1 MENKNNAYNYDRVF
15 SKLDLET
22 VWYLAQESKYPRVKQ
37 QAKRYVIE
45 QLVSATNE
53 KEFLEKVNFIEPD
66 EEEEVLE
73 DGRGAYSLDRQHQ

>member
-1 MENKNNAYNYDRVF
+1 MENKNNGLYYSSVF
-15 SKLDLET
+15 SKLDLEI
-22 VWYLAQESKYPRVKQ
+22 VWHLAQDSKYPRVKQ
-37 QAKRYVIE
+37 EAKKYVIS